1 MELSNNLPSFL
12 AAVAKLPQ
20 QKIAQAISVVLLVYI
35 AFLAAQ
41 MTWLLIPNT
50 KMTGVLTSN
59 MQSKYANSKQSQQY
73 DIKALQ
79 ALNLFGKYNEAPKKQ
94 QMIEVKDAPETRLSL
109 TLSGLVASDT
119 VATAAAIIEYQG
131 KQETYGIG
139 DVIRGTRA
147 SLERVLMDRV
157 LIKHSGRM
165 ETLMLDGFDYNQPAK
180 ALTLQKA
187 PAKELSKSKQNNRM
201 LPRSPNIVDQRK
213 NTALSNSA
221 LSLRNDIGKDP
232 SKIIDYL
239 RIQPYRQ
246 KGSLIGY
253 RLMPGK
259 NAEFFKQSGLR
270 TGDIAVQMNGYD
282 LTAASEAAQ
291 ALGELRKASEVSLLI
306 KRKDELI
313 EILFSVQ

>member
-1 MELSNNLPSFL
+1 MELPNNLTSLL
-12 AAVAKLPQ
+12 ALIAKLPQ
-20 QKIAQAISVVLLVYI
+20 QKVAQAISAVLLVYI

-41 MTWLLIPNT
+41 VTWLLVPNSMPAT
-50 KMTGVLTSN
+50 RLPVN
-59 MQSKYANSKQSQQY
+59 MHTNANGKQGQQY
-73 DIKALQ
+73 DIKAIQ
-79 ALNLFGKYNEAPKKQ
+79 ALNLFGFYNETPKE
-94 QMIEVKDAPETRLSL
+94 QMVVEVKDAPETRLSL

-119 VATAAAIIEYQG
+119 VATAAAIIEHQG

-139 DVIRGTRA
+139 EVIRGTRA

-180 ALTLQKA
+180 ALTLQKSQT
-187 PAKELSKSKQNNRM
+187 KKSSQSKKNNHM
-201 LPRSPNIVDQRK
+201 LPKSPNIVDQRK
-213 NTALSNSA
+213 NTTLSNSA
-221 LSLRNDIGKDP
+221 LNLRNDIGKDP

-306 KRKDELI
+306 KRKNELI

>member
-1 MELSNNLPSFL
+1 MELPNNTPTFL
-12 AAVAKLPQ
+12 AVIAKLPQ
-20 QKIAQAISVVLLVYI
+20 QKIAQAISVVLLAYI
-35 AFLAAQ
+35 AFIAAKV
-41 MTWLLIPNT
+41 TWLLVPNSVPT
-50 KMTGVLTSN
+50 IHLSINKHTN
-59 MQSKYANSKQSQQY
+59 ANGQQGQQY
-73 DIKALQ
+73 DINALQ
-79 ALNLFGKYNEAPKKQ
+79 ALNLFGIYDEAPKE
-94 QMIEVKDAPETRLSL
+94 QMVVEVKDAPETRLSL

-119 VATAAAIIEYQG
+119 VDTAAAIIEHQG

-180 ALTLQKA
+180 ALTLQKSQ
-187 PAKELSKSKQNNRM
+187 AKESPKSKKNNRM

-213 NTALSNSA
+213 NTMLSSSA
-221 LSLRNDIGKDP
+221 LNLRNDISKDP

-259 NAEFFKQSGLR
+259 NAKFFKQSGLR

-291 ALGELRKASEVSLLI
+291 ALSELRKASEVSLLI

-313 EILFSVQ
+313 EILFSVK